1 MRAAEDFL
9 SPKMLLCTTIRIPRC
24 VNANVC
30 LIDTR
35 GGLFWVHLILYYLV
49 PSHVITSVLSTH
61 PPATSGKNLQD
72 RNTRMSVTHSSVSS
86 ICNKAFLE

>member
-49 PSHVITSVLSTH
+49 PSHVITTVF
-61 PPATSGKNLQD
+61 
-72 RNTRMSVTHSSVSS
+72 
-86 ICNKAFLE
+86 FLHIHRQHLVRIYRIEILECQ